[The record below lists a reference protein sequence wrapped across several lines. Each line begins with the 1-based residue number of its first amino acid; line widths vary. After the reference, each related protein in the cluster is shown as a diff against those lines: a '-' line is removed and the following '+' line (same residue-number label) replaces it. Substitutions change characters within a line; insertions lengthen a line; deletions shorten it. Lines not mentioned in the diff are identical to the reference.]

1 MSEKRVAV
9 ALAIG
14 AFVLAGAALVVAIA
28 RRTPEPDTVKAP
40 APAVKRAPV
49 IKRVDKTHAVIARDS
64 AEELLAQR
72 DQLDVTVHGT
82 TLVAFPGDSPLA
94 KLGFEQGDTIRG
106 LNGMNVS
113 TPAEALGIYTQLK
126 SATRLTIDLDR
137 RGEPL
142 QLTIDIH

>member
-1 MSEKRVAV
+1 MAV

-28 RRTPEPDTVKAP
+28 RRTHQPEVVQVTAP
-40 APAVKRAPV
+40 VKRAPS
-49 IKRVDKTHAVIARDS
+49 IKRVDKTHAVITRDS
-64 AEELLAQR
+64 AEDLIAQR
-72 DQLDVTVHGT
+72 DQLDVTLHGT

-106 LNGMNVS
+106 VNGMNVS

-137 RGEPL
+137 RGEPI

>member
-1 MSEKRVAV
+1 
-9 ALAIG
+9 
-14 AFVLAGAALVVAIA
+14 
-28 RRTPEPDTVKAP
+28 
-40 APAVKRAPV
+40 V
-49 IKRVDKTHAVIARDS
+49 ISRDA
-64 AEELLAQR
+64 AEELIAQR
-72 DQLDVTVHGT
+72 DQLDVTLRGT
-82 TLVAFPGDSPLA
+82 TLVAFPGDSPLG

-106 LNGMNVS
+106 VNGMNVS